1 MAQILVKAIDATHPD
16 AINDR
21 VGCYKR
27 GMPVVVMPDS
37 HTWGAE
43 ERPPKFIVL
52 KIPGVPVETVKKYI
66 EPELEDSPGEDKKQ
80 QPKIYRR
87 RMWRFRIDHLPAA
100 AKTKLLKNGELTI
113 RAGTYDGSYDYTW
126 AQVRSYIR
134 NLKTNTDETENL

>member
-1 MAQILVKAIDATHPD
+1 MAQILIKAIDATHPD
-16 AINDR
+16 ATNDR

-27 GMPVVVMPDS
+27 GMPVVVMPDT

-66 EPELEDSPGEDKKQ
+66 EPELEDGEE

-87 RMWRFRIDHLPAA
+87 RMWRFRIDDLPAA

-134 NLKTNTDETENL
+134 NLKTNTDKTENL

>member
-1 MAQILVKAIDATHPD
+1 MAQILVMAIDKTHADPTK
-16 AINDR
+16 DR
-21 VGCYKR
+21 RGCYKR
-27 GMPVVVMPDS
+27 GMPVVVMPDT

-66 EPELEDSPGEDKKQ
+66 EPELEDGEE

-87 RMWRFRIDHLPAA
+87 RMWRFRIDDLPAA

>member
-1 MAQILVKAIDATHPD
+1 MAQILIKAIDATHPD

-27 GMPVVVMPDS
+27 GMPVVVMPDT

-66 EPELEDSPGEDKKQ
+66 EPELEDGEE

-87 RMWRFRIDHLPAA
+87 RMWRFRIDDLPAA

>member
-1 MAQILVKAIDATHPD
+1 MAQILVMAIDKTHADPTK
-16 AINDR
+16 DR
-21 VGCYKR
+21 RGCYKR
-27 GMPVVVMPDS
+27 GMPVVVMPDT

-66 EPELEDSPGEDKKQ
+66 EPELEDGEE

-87 RMWRFRIDHLPAA
+87 RMWRFRIDDLPAA
-100 AKTKLLKNGELTI
+100 ALKKLRDKGELTI
-113 RAGTYDGSYDYTW
+113 KVGDYAGDYDYTW
-126 AQVRSYIR
+126 RQVRNYLR

>member
-1 MAQILVKAIDATHPD
+1 MAQILIKAIDATHPD
-16 AINDR
+16 ATKDR
-21 VGCYKR
+21 RGCYKR

-43 ERPPKFIVL
+43 ERPPKFIVI
-52 KIPGVPVETVKKYI
+52 KIPRVPVDTVRKYI
-66 EPELEDSPGEDKKQ
+66 EPELEDSVGDDKKQ
-80 QPKIYRR
+80 QQVYRK
-87 RMWRFRIDHLPAA
+87 RMWKLRIDDMPAA
-100 AKTKLLKNGELTI
+100 AKAKLTEKGALTI